1 MDQTSVNRRDAIRA
15 IATAGLGAMS
25 MPLWAD
31 TLTALARTHAAHRDP
46 ASTAAAPQA
55 GWTPQVL
62 TPRQNETV
70 ATLCE
75 LIIPETETPG
85 ARAALVNRF
94 IDSVLQAAPA
104 GDRASFLAGLAW
116 LDARSTALFRTD
128 LLGATAAQ
136 QTALLTRLS
145 SDSERALE
153 EKAGGEFFD
162 ALKAMTIT
170 GYYTTAI
177 GLRQEL
183 GDDGQL
189 VLAEFK
195 GCDHPEHQ

>member
-1 MDQTSVNRRDAIRA
+1 MDQNSVNRRDAIRA
-15 IATAGLGAMS
+15 LATAGLGAAA

-31 TLTALARTHAAHRDP
+31 TLTALARAQAAHGHP
-46 ASTAAAPQA
+46 AAAAAAPQA
-55 GWTPQVL
+55 AWTPQVF

-75 LIIPETETPG
+75 LIIPETDTPG

-94 IDSVLQAAPA
+94 IDSVLQAAAP
-104 GDRASFLAGLAW
+104 GDRASFLNGLAW
-116 LDARSTALFRTD
+116 LDARSTALFGTD
-128 LLGATAAQ
+128 VLGATAAQ
-136 QTALLTRLS
+136 QTTLLTRLS
-145 SDSERALE
+145 SAAERAQE
-153 EKAGGEFFD
+153 EKAGAEFFD

-195 GCDHPEHQ
+195 GCDHREHQ